1 MSTEP
6 KNTHARRPD
15 AGLRWAGRVLF
26 VTTSALVLD
35 LAFQPG
41 HASRPDILGFDKLE
55 HIAAFFTLTVLMR
68 IGWPGRAH
76 VLQTILLMGFGLFIE
91 LVQATDMVGRTASW
105 ADVVADMIG
114 ILMGMAFSLFVGK
127 RL

>member
-6 KNTHARRPD
+6 KNTQARRPD

-26 VTTSALVLD
+26 VTTGALVLD

-41 HASRPDILGFDKLE
+41 HATQPVLLGFDKLE

-76 VLQTILLMGFGLFIE
+76 LLQTILLMGFGLFIE

-105 ADVVADMIG
+105 ADMVADMIG
-114 ILMGMAFSLFVGK
+114 ILIGMFFSLFLG
-127 RL
+127 RRM

>member
-6 KNTHARRPD
+6 KNTQARRPD

-26 VTTSALVLD
+26 LTTSALVLD

-41 HASRPDILGFDKLE
+41 HATQPDLFGFDKLE

-76 VLQTILLMGFGLFIE
+76 ILQTALLMAFGLFIE
-91 LVQATDMVGRTASW
+91 LVQATDLVGRTASW

-114 ILMGMAFSLFVGK
+114 ILIGMFCSLFIGR